1 MEDDDPMRINAIYQE
16 PEDPVKDEEFDV
28 TVAGNSDMTARFTNI
43 ALKGDFYN
51 GFPGGKDSGRGGGMP
66 EGMPPGGGTPPDG
79 GMPDGPGGPGGTG
92 GAGPMRGPSS
102 GLNMVLSFE
111 NADVTG
117 VITSSRARHAKSTI
131 TSEDYRLL
139 GEVTNRPCPA
149 VNNGVIVT
157 LEDSTWTVTGTSYLT
172 NLTIGEDSAIVAP
185 EGYSAIM
192 TVDGFVKTIKTGA
205 YKGDIVITVAE

>member
-1 MEDDDPMRINAIYQE
+1 M
-16 PEDPVKDEEFDV
+16 
-28 TVAGNSDMTARFTNI
+28 
-43 ALKGDFYN
+43 
-51 GFPGGKDSGRGGGMP
+51 PGGDGGGRGGGMP
-66 EGMPPGGGTPPDG
+66 GT
-79 GMPDGPGGPGGTG
+79 
-92 GAGPMRGPSS
+92 AS
-102 GLNMVLSFE
+102 GLNMVL
-111 NADVTG
+111 NLTNTDITG
-117 VITSSRARHAKSTI
+117 IITASRARHAKSTI